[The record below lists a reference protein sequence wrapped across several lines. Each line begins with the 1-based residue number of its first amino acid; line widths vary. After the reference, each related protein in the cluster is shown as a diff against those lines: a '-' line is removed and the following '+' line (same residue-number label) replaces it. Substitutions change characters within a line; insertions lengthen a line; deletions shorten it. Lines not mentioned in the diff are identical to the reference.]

1 MALLTSSVVQVPMND
16 LSSSVCSHSFWLVFS
31 SQALHYVK
39 ISFSYAIDFF
49 FLPSSSLW
57 TTLMSCGST
66 GWYCFL
72 GGTTLHLI
80 RPYQDTTFFLGLNI
94 FVGWPIG
101 YFR

>member
-31 SQALHYVK
+31 AQALHNVK
-39 ISFSYAIDFF
+39 ISFSYAVEFF

-57 TTLMSCGST
+57 TTLMRCGNT
-66 GWYCFL
+66 GWYSFL
-72 GGTTLHLI
+72 GGMTLHLI
-80 RPYQDTTFFLGLNI
+80 SPYQDTSCLSGLNI

-101 YFR
+101 YFW

>member
-31 SQALHYVK
+31 AQALHNVK
-39 ISFSYAIDFF
+39 ISFSYAVDFF

-57 TTLMSCGST
+57 TTLMRCVDT
-66 GWYCFL
+66 GWYSFL

-80 RPYQDTTFFLGLNI
+80 SRYRDLSYFLGLNI
-94 FVGWPIG
+94 FVGWPTG
-101 YFR
+101 CFS